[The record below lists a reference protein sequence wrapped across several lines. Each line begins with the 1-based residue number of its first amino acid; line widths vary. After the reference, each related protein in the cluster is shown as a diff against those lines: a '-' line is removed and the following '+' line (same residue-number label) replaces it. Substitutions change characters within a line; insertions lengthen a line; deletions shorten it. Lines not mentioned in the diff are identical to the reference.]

1 MKRKTISLITAAGA
15 LAAAAASIS
24 IPVEVQAHM
33 VQAPCDFITSGGF
46 VYKDNGAMANFAAD
60 GGCKHNDFW
69 GNVNYVDHEHNFHLK
84 STQITGYLFDPA
96 MPNSR
101 DICGKARV
109 NDSAYEVSFRIH
121 LEDNGEPGTNDKFGI
136 VIDNWN
142 APTRFYTV
150 SSRKLANGEGG
161 GGNVQ
166 LHKSNN
172 STTASQAMLAL
183 QEWQMCGDLDS
194 PR

>member
-1 MKRKTISLITAAGA
+1 MTRNTIWSLATAGSIAAGM
-15 LAAAAASIS
+15 LAIS
-24 IPVEVQAHM
+24 VPMQAQAHM

-60 GGCKHNDFW
+60 GGCKHDDFW
-69 GNVNYVDHEHNFHLK
+69 GEVNYVDHEHNFHLK

-96 MPNSR
+96 LPNAR

-109 NDSAYEVSFRIH
+109 NDSAFEVSFRIH
-121 LEDNGEPGTNDKFGI
+121 LEDNGEPGSNDRFGI

-166 LHKSNN
+166 LHKGNRSN
-172 STTASQAMLAL
+172 SIDPGYFAL
-183 QEWQMCGDLDS
+183 QEWQMCGDMAH
-194 PR
+194 P